1 VAEGDAVGL
10 QGKRIVVT
18 GVTGQV
24 ALPVALALAADNEVI
39 GAARFSDAKA
49 KERLEAAGVATAT
62 VDLDAGDLSAL
73 PREGVD
79 AVLNFVVSK
88 TGDWDVDLRVNAE
101 AAGQVMA
108 WVRPN
113 RFLHCSTTGVYA
125 PKGHEPMLETD
136 ALGDNHAV
144 IMPTYSIAK
153 IATEAVVRFAAKQFE
168 VPTTIARL
176 NVPYG
181 DNGGW
186 PWYHLLMMQHGVA
199 IPVSL
204 DGPSVYCP
212 IHEDDIVAQVP
223 ALLDAAAI
231 PPTIVNWGGSEQV
244 SIEEWCTYLG
254 ELTGLTPKLEP
265 SDQALDSVIVSTD
278 KQESIAGPAKVS
290 WKDGFRRMVET
301 RNPELLAR

>member
-1 VAEGDAVGL
+1 VGL

-49 KERLEAAGVATAT
+49 KARLEAGGVQTAT

-79 AVLNFVVSK
+79 AVLNLAVAK
-88 TGDWDVDLRVNAE
+88 TGDWDVDLRSNAE
-101 AAGQVMA
+101 AAGQLMA
-108 WVRPN
+108 WTKPAQ
-113 RFLHCSTTGVYA
+113 FLHVSTTGVYA

-136 ALGDNHAV
+136 PLGDNHAV

-223 ALLDAAAI
+223 AMLAAASI
-231 PPTIVNWGGSEQV
+231 PATIVNWGGAEQV
-244 SIEEWCTYLG
+244 SIEEWCAYLG

-265 SDQALDSVIVSTD
+265 SDQALDSVIVSTA
-278 KQESIAGPAKVS
+278 KQDAIAGPTKIS
-290 WKDGFRRMVET
+290 WKDGFRRMVEV